1 MDFIKLG
8 YFFYSKNF
16 LFLFPRLL
24 IEESADVNA
33 KDEKSR
39 FEATS

>member
-1 MDFIKLG
+1 MDFIKIG
-8 YFFYSKNF
+8 HFFYSKNF

-33 KDEKSR
+33 KDEKNR
-39 FEATS
+39 LEVTS